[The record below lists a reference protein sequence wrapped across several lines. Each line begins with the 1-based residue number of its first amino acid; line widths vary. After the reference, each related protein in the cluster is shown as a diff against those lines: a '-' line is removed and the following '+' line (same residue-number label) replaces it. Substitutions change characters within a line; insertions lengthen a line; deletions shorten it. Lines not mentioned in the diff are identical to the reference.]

1 MNIDFGNVTHIE
13 FGVGRD
19 DGQEQ
24 AFHAVM
30 VDGDVQ
36 DALKEM
42 AVKTWQDMQS
52 LDKDP
57 PEYQP
62 SEKYE
67 SREYIVLPLQSDLAA
82 KLKELHE
89 AVNLDLDQEAVHDPE
104 NIFCYFAKIRDVEGR
119 TVTAL
124 KRATY
129 FKGVLKSRLISAFGG
144 SDALRIVEDKVF
156 KLDNDFDLIIDDQQM
171 HILHPSGFEFAGQL
185 QEAILASVEGNMK
198 ALRQDLGFVNL
209 ENVQEYVR
217 TRPRAAR
224 YLASI
229 RSQQEIARVNR
240 DHLIQACLSTGVQI
254 QEGEQIV
261 VDNKDIMGFLE
272 VLDRRRYEVKLVPD
286 EPEQF
291 RAASRRQGCGKN

>member
-1 MNIDFGNVTHIE
+1 MNIDFENVTQVE

-19 DGQEQ
+19 DGADQG
-24 AFHAVM
+24 FHAVM

-42 AVKTWQDMQS
+42 AVKTWADMQS
-52 LDKDP
+52 LDHEP

-67 SREYIVLPLQSDLAA
+67 SREYIVLSLQSDLAA
-82 KLKELHE
+82 RLKELHH
-89 AVNLDLDQEAVHDPE
+89 AVNLDLDQQALNDPE
-104 NIFCYFAKIRDVEGR
+104 NIFCYFAKIRDGQGR
-119 TVTAL
+119 SVTAL

-129 FKGVLKSRLISAFGG
+129 FKGVLRSRLISAFGG
-144 SDALRIVEDKVF
+144 SDALKIVEDKVF
-156 KLDNDFDLIIDDQQM
+156 KLDHDFDLIIDDQRV

-185 QEAILASVEGNMK
+185 QAAILASVEGNIA
-198 ALRQDLGFVNL
+198 ALRQDLDFVRL
-209 ENVQEYVR
+209 DNVQEYVR

-229 RSQQEIARVNR
+229 RSQQDIARVDR
-240 DHLIQACLSTGVQI
+240 VHLVQACLATGVEI
-254 QEGEQIV
+254 QDGAEIIVDEGH
-261 VDNKDIMGFLE
+261 IMGFLE
-272 VLDRRRYEVKLVPD
+272 VLDRRRYEVKLVPN

-291 RAASRRQGCGKN
+291 RASSRRQIGRR

>member
-1 MNIDFGNVTHIE
+1 MKIDFGNVTHVE

-42 AVKTWQDMQS
+42 AVTTWEDMQS
-52 LDKDP
+52 LEQAP

-67 SREYIVLPLQSDLAA
+67 SREYIILSLQSDLVAR
-82 KLKELHE
+82 LKELHE
-89 AVNLDLDQEAVHDPE
+89 AVNLDLDQQVLHDPDKV
-104 NIFCYFAKIRDVEGR
+104 FCYFAKIKDTQGR

-129 FKGVLKSRLISAFGG
+129 FKGVLKSRLVSAFGG
-144 SDALRIVEDKVF
+144 SDALKIVEDKVF
-156 KLDNDFDLIIDDQQM
+156 KLDRDFDLIIDDEKI

-185 QEAILASVEGNMK
+185 QEAILASVDGNID
-198 ALRQDLGFVNL
+198 ALRNDLGFVNL
-209 ENVQEYVR
+209 DNVQEYVR

-229 RSQQEIARVNR
+229 RSQQEIARVDR
-240 DHLIQACLSTGVQI
+240 DHLVQACRSTGVQI
-254 QEGEQIV
+254 QEGEKIV
-261 VDNKDIMGFLE
+261 VEDRDIMGFLE

-291 RAASRRQGCGKN
+291 RAASRRQIGGK

>member
-1 MNIDFGNVTHIE
+1 MNIDFGNITRVE

-24 AFHAVM
+24 AFHAVI
-30 VDGDVQ
+30 VDCDVQ

-42 AVKTWQDMQS
+42 ALKTWADMQS
-52 LDKDP
+52 LDQEP

-67 SREYIVLPLQSDLAA
+67 SREYIVLPLQSDLAT
-82 KLKELHE
+82 KLIELHR
-89 AVNLDLDQEAVHDPE
+89 AVNLDLDQQALNDAE
-104 NIFCYFAKIRDVEGR
+104 NIFCYFAKIKDAQGR
-119 TVTAL
+119 FVTAL

-129 FKGVLKSRLISAFGG
+129 FKGVLKSRLISYFGG
-144 SDALRIVEDKVF
+144 SDALRIVDDKVF
-156 KLDNDFDLIIDDQQM
+156 KLDHDFDLIIDDERV

-185 QEAILASVEGNMK
+185 QAAILASVDGNIE
-198 ALRQDLGFVNL
+198 ALRQDLGFVRL
-209 ENVQEYVR
+209 DNVQKYVR

-229 RSQQEIARVNR
+229 RSQQDIARIDR
-240 DHLIQACLSTGVQI
+240 DHLVQACLATGVQI
-254 QEGEQIV
+254 QDTDEIIVDEGH
-261 VDNKDIMGFLE
+261 IMGFLE

-291 RAASRRQGCGKN
+291 RASSRRQIGRR